1 MRLARI
7 GFHRMTMMRTEGMEL
22 ALFQKMLTGLPADAK
37 IVGFGEDTGYGL
49 CYILVTSK
57 QFKEIAEGYRPSDIT
72 AHFENVYS
80 EDRGYE
86 AVFKRLD
93 MSDAIEQSNCCK
105 SWDMKLYTGIY
116 DSYKYC
122 TKCGKKESK

>member
-7 GFHRMTMMRTEGMEL
+7 GFHRLTMMRTGGLEL
-22 ALFQKMLTGLPADAK
+22 DLFKAMLKDLPADTS

-57 QFKEIAEGYRPSDIT
+57 QFKEVAEGFRPSDIT
-72 AHFENVYS
+72 AHFENVWS
-80 EDRGYE
+80 EAVGYE
-86 AVFKRLD
+86 SHFKRLD
-93 MSDAIEQSNCCK
+93 MSDALETSNCCK
-105 SWDMKLYTGIY
+105 AWDMKLYNGIM
-116 DSYKYC
+116 DNYKYC